1 MVIMPV
7 DILVGT
13 QWGDEGKGKLIDVLT
28 KDIDM
33 VIRFQGGNNAGHTV
47 EIGDEKYVLHLVP
60 SGIFRP
66 GVACVIGN
74 GLVVDPIGLVS
85 EMRELEE
92 RGIDV
97 SAVQLSTRA
106 HLVMPYHKLMD
117 AFNEATKTRDKK
129 IGTTKRGIGPTYA
142 DKANRTG
149 IRGVDML
156 DLSGFERKFRE
167 QATAYNNLFSS
178 KDAELVDIDNAW
190 VELKDAAEYLNS
202 MICDTVVTVNQAIKA
217 GKNILCE
224 GAQGA
229 LLDIDHGTYPFVT
242 SSTTIS
248 GGVCGGAG
256 ISPRAI
262 RNVYGVMKAYTTRV
276 GEGPFPTE
284 LDNAA
289 GEALRQA
296 GGEFGATTGRPR
308 RCGWF
313 DAIISGYSCM
323 VSGVNKLT
331 ITKLDVLDNQ
341 PELLICTGYELDGEI
356 ITTVPADPIKLNEVK
371 PIYESMPGWECPT
384 TEVRTYADLP
394 ENARKYLERI
404 EELVDAEID
413 IISVGPNRVQTF
425 QK

>member
-1 MVIMPV
+1 
-7 DILVGT
+7 
-13 QWGDEGKGKLIDVLT
+13 
-28 KDIDM
+28 
-33 VIRFQGGNNAGHTV
+33 
-47 EIGDEKYVLHLVP
+47 
-60 SGIFRP
+60 
-66 GVACVIGN
+66 
-74 GLVVDPIGLVS
+74 
-85 EMRELEE
+85 
-92 RGIDV
+92 
-97 SAVQLSTRA
+97 
-106 HLVMPYHKLMD
+106 MD

-156 DLSGFERKFRE
+156 DLSEFERKFRE

-178 KDAELVDIDNAW
+178 KNAELVDIDNAW